1 MRDGDGSK
9 DAEERRL
16 VSVRDGDGRK
26 DAEERRLVSE
36 GWRW

>member
-1 MRDGDGSK
+1 MEIRERMRRK
-9 DAEERRL
+9 RRL

>member
-1 MRDGDGSK
+1 MRDGDGKK